1 MTLSNLYAL
10 ILLSILSTV
19 PFFVRIKKKLEYV
32 FKCINAVIYT
42 CSSLVKELH
51 VVHDDVCEC
60 SKFIHSTMLGSQF
73 YFVILFFI
81 GEGRG

>member
-19 PFFVRIKKKLEYV
+19 RFFVRKKKLEYV
-32 FKCINAVIYT
+32 FKFINAVIYT

-73 YFVILFFI
+73 YFVILFVI